1 MDSNDILD
9 LEVPVSSIFLLRV
22 LNMFFS
28 EDSQTKWLK
37 RTFLK
42 LSLAHAQHQSLT
54 HFSHPRYDSLPGMLS
69 PT

>member
-28 EDSQTKWLK
+28 EDSQTEKN
-37 RTFLK
+37 FPE
-42 LSLAHAQHQSLT
+42 AQSSSCTTPESDTLLT
-54 HFSHPRYDSLPGMLS
+54 SQV
-69 PT
+69 